1 MAPKEGQIR
10 YEIQGYLCYPL
21 PLRRVLRRE
30 SVPQNRGECG
40 NMWGLRWGRAPK
52 YAVSATLLV
61 WLRKVIIL
69 ENISA
74 REFRYFRQRTQR
86 KFYLV

>member
-10 YEIQGYLCYPL
+10 YEIQGYLCFPL

-40 NMWGLRWGRAPK
+40 NMWGWGR
-52 YAVSATLLV
+52 VEHLNTL
-61 WLRKVIIL
+61 
-69 ENISA
+69 
-74 REFRYFRQRTQR
+74 
-86 KFYLV
+86 